1 MWNEASA
8 KPCTR
13 ILFLQLLLGVLLLGG
28 VFLLAV
34 NEDIAATQRTMVNTV
49 NYVKEQCNRYS
60 RIGLADESKSL
71 MRIVES
77 ANQTAHRL
85 EETTRPVSADFLHT
99 CVKDCYVSGIL
110 LLDEAGNITAASEA
124 ADMAAFV
131 HENLD
136 SEALLNTARYPEKRY
151 AVRLFCPEGC
161 YLDLAAVQRLDAPGI
176 VVAYY
181 HTPLDYI
188 NSFSLSI
195 SSLLSGYDPAENG
208 TIVVSSGNEIIA
220 SNEESFIGGNTDAS
234 AVLEEI
240 RAASVSD
247 RLVSAR
253 ENGVRYFGLM
263 EHGRNVYVYA
273 YLPQRAVFRTT
284 PENMLFAMV
293 IYLVILAAI
302 RMVRWKTAQSY
313 REKQLAIQ
321 KEYTEQLQLKNEQLY
336 AAVEQA
342 DRANAAKT
350 SFLSRMSHDIRTPMN
365 AIIGFSDLLEKH
377 LQDEKKASV
386 YLKKLQSSGNL
397 LMTII
402 NQVLEIARI
411 ESGTATLRLEAEDM
425 EALFHSLY
433 TVFESDIQKKGLH
446 YSEEIHIRH
455 KYAICDKTR
464 LQEIQLNIVSNA
476 IKYTPSGHTIHIS
489 LNEAASDDKQAQYVF
504 TCTDTGIGMSEEFL
518 SHIFEEFSREE
529 TSAKNEV
536 LGTGLGLPIVK
547 SIIELMEG
555 TIQVESKQNIGTKI
569 TITLPFYIA
578 EKKDVYGK
586 QETKKPSLSKEK
598 PRRILLAEDNAL
610 NAEIALEL
618 LKGAGFLVEHAADGQ
633 ACVDMLSHAEDG
645 YYDLIPMDIQMPI
658 LNGYEAT
665 KKSRQLENRK
675 KAEIP
680 ILAMTAN
687 AFSEDQQAALEADMN
702 DHVAKPIDMNVLLQ
716 VMMKY
721 LSN

>member
-220 SNEESFIGGNTDAS
+220 SNEESFIGGNTDTS

-240 RAASVSD
+240 RAAAVSD

-293 IYLVILAAI
+293 IYFVILAAI

-350 SFLSRMSHDIRTPMN
+350 SFLSRMSHDIRTPLN
-365 AIIGFSDLLEKH
+365 GIIGLLEIDEAHAEDHALIRSNQKKMKVAAKH
-377 LQDEKKASV
+377 LLSLINDILQMS
-386 YLKKLQSSGNL
+386 KL
-397 LMTII
+397 
-402 NQVLEIARI
+402 
-411 ESGTATLRLEAEDM
+411 ESGEVILSHEIIDLNQLTRDILTIMEQRAAEAGITLRYEGGFACM
-425 EALFHSLY
+425 EISRVY
-433 TVFESDIQKKGLH
+433 GSPLH
-446 YSEEIHIRH
+446 LRQIF
-455 KYAICDKTR
+455 
-464 LQEIQLNIVSNA
+464 LNIYGNC
-476 IKYTPSGHTIHIS
+476 IKYNKSCGRVETAVSC
-489 LNEAASDDKQAQYVF
+489 L
-504 TCTDTGIGMSEEFL
+504 GI
-518 SHIFEEFSREE
+518 
-529 TSAKNEV
+529 A
-536 LGTGLGLPIVK
+536 IVK
-547 SIIELMEG
+547 SLIDEMQG
-555 TIQVESKQNIGTKI
+555 TITIESEEGVGSVF
-569 TITLPFYIA
+569 TITLPFEIA
-578 EKKDVYGK
+578 AAQPQTEQPAPAKAADISG
-586 QETKKPSLSKEK
+586 LH
-598 PRRILLAEDNAL
+598 LLLVEDNAL
-610 NAEIALEL
+610 NAEIAAALLADRGVSVEL
-618 LKGAGFLVEHAADGQ
+618 ARDGSEAVRMFREAPAGTYAG
-633 ACVDMLSHAEDG
+633 
-645 YYDLIPMDIQMPI
+645 IIMDIMMPVMDG
-658 LNGYEAT
+658 LTAT
-665 KKSRQLENRK
+665 RAIRALERADAK
-675 KAEIP
+675 TIP
-680 ILAMTAN
+680 IIAMTAN
-687 AFSEDQQAALEADMN
+687 AFEEDARKCLDAGMN
-702 DHVAKPIDMNVLLQ
+702 VHLAKPLCMEELVATLAQLCA
-716 VMMKY
+716 
-721 LSN
+721 

>member
-136 SEALLNTARYPEKRY
+136 SEALLNTARYPENAMPY
-151 AVRLFCPEGC
+151 G
-161 YLDLAAVQRLDAPGI
+161 
-176 VVAYY
+176 
-181 HTPLDYI
+181 
-188 NSFSLSI
+188 FSALRGVIWIWRQCKDWMHPALLLPIIIHLWIISI
-195 SSLLSGYDPAENG
+195 PSVFRFSSLLSGYDPAENG

-220 SNEESFIGGNTDAS
+220 SNEESFIGGNTDTS

-350 SFLSRMSHDIRTPMN
+350 SFLSRMSHDIRTPLN
-365 AIIGFSDLLEKH
+365 GIIGLLEIDEAHAEDHALIRSNQKKMKVAAKH
-377 LQDEKKASV
+377 LLSLINDILQMS
-386 YLKKLQSSGNL
+386 KL
-397 LMTII
+397 
-402 NQVLEIARI
+402 
-411 ESGTATLRLEAEDM
+411 ESGEVILSHEIIDLNQLTRDILTIMEQRAAEAGITLRYEGGFACM
-425 EALFHSLY
+425 EISRVY
-433 TVFESDIQKKGLH
+433 GSPLH
-446 YSEEIHIRH
+446 LRQIF
-455 KYAICDKTR
+455 
-464 LQEIQLNIVSNA
+464 LNIYGNC
-476 IKYTPSGHTIHIS
+476 IKYNKSCGRVETAVSCLGIADGRVTYRWVIR
-489 LNEAASDDKQAQYVF
+489 
-504 TCTDTGIGMSEEFL
+504 DTGIGMSKEFL
-518 SHIFEEFSREE
+518 QHIFTPFSQERSDS
-529 TSAKNEV
+529 TRQ
-536 LGTGLGLPIVK
+536 GTGLGMAIVK
-547 SIIELMEG
+547 SLIDEMQG
-555 TIQVESKQNIGTKI
+555 TITIESEEGVGSVSPSRCPLKLQQRSRRQNS
-569 TITLPFYIA
+569 LP
-578 EKKDVYGK
+578 
-586 QETKKPSLSKEK
+586 L
-598 PRRILLAEDNAL
+598 PRRRISA
-610 NAEIALEL
+610 
-618 LKGAGFLVEHAADGQ
+618 V
-633 ACVDMLSHAEDG
+633 CTCS
-645 YYDLIPMDIQMPI
+645 
-658 LNGYEAT
+658 
-665 KKSRQLENRK
+665 
-675 KAEIP
+675 
-680 ILAMTAN
+680 
-687 AFSEDQQAALEADMN
+687 
-702 DHVAKPIDMNVLLQ
+702 
-716 VMMKY
+716 
-721 LSN
+721 